1 MPVPSTGAA
10 GAAPISRP
18 AWVMLA
24 ALCGAF
30 MISHAYRT
38 AAAMMAGRMQAEFS
52 LSPQQ
57 LGSYAGAF
65 HFAFGAMQLFV
76 GLAIDLHGV
85 RRTMLATFPLAVAGA
100 LLSALAQGYAQV
112 VLGQVLI
119 GVGCSAAFLVCT
131 VFITRYFAPER
142 FAPVSGMVLG
152 IGGGGMLLTA
162 TPLAWVVQEISWRAG
177 FLVLAALSALAW
189 LLIFVV
195 VREAPQQRP
204 RRRESLGAAVRGMA
218 ALMTLPH
225 TLGIMALGAVT
236 YAAFMSL
243 RGLWL
248 GPLLVE
254 RYGYTL
260 VESGNVALLVSV
272 VSIIGPPLFGR
283 FGPQGRGRRRWIVAC
298 TLALIALFVAMAL
311 APNAGAVMACSL
323 LVGFLS
329 GFIVLQYADVRASYP
344 VALTGRAMSLLNM
357 AMFLGVA
364 LVQWLSGAVASM
376 AHASSWHADTYSA
389 ALGLIAAMLAL
400 GAIAFVSL
408 PGPERG

>member
-1 MPVPSTGAA
+1 MSVQSTDASGASA
-10 GAAPISRP
+10 TSPP
-18 AWVMLA
+18 AWAMLA
-24 ALCGAF
+24 ALCSAF
-30 MISHAYRT
+30 MLSHAYRT
-38 AAAMMAGRMQAEFS
+38 AAAMMAGRMQAEFA

-100 LLSALAQGYAQV
+100 LLSALAHSYAMV

-162 TPLAWVVQEISWRAG
+162 TPLAWLVQEVSWRAG
-177 FLVLAALSALAW
+177 FLVLAALSTLAW
-189 LLIFVV
+189 LFIFIM
-195 VREAPQQRP
+195 VRESPQQQP
-204 RRRESLGAAVRGMA
+204 RHRESLGAAVRGMA
-218 ALMTLPH
+218 RLMALPH

-236 YAAFMSL
+236 YAAFIAL

-272 VSIIGPPLFGR
+272 VSILGPPLFGR
-283 FGPQGRGRRRWIVAC
+283 FGPQGRARRRWIVGCTC
-298 TLALIALFVAMAL
+298 TLSLLFIAMAL
-311 APNAGAVMACSL
+311 APNAGVVLACSL

-357 AMFLGVA
+357 AMFLGVGM
-364 LVQWLSGAVASM
+364 VQWLSGAVASL
-376 AHASSWHADTYSA
+376 ASQGRWHADTYSA
-389 ALGLIAAMLAL
+389 ALGLIAASLSL
-400 GAIAFVSL
+400 GVIAFISL
-408 PGPERG
+408 PAPE